1 MKELNWYETFRIDE
15 NINNDVNDIIG
26 ELIQDYRNQKEINKI
41 NK

>member
-1 MKELNWYETFRIDE
+1 MKNLNWYETFRIDE